1 MPKYLH
7 VIIGD
12 NFDSLSEWLPALLS
26 RNFIISLCKRHLLI
40 RPISFYH
47 CWFCASVC
55 FNKIYVLWN
64 AGICPIARTL
74 KYVAHQMQPNHKV
87 FYKNYSSSSSSND
100 NEFRPTVY
108 ANDTIRYRHSYY
120 GRRIGTRMRSIKWC
134 YFQWPWTKPNPVFK
148 VTPLFDAK
156 YLTNGYRK
164 VQIRP

>member
-1 MPKYLH
+1 VFVLTRYTFYGTRVSVP
-7 VIIGD
+7 
-12 NFDSLSEWLPALLS
+12 LPVHW
-26 RNFIISLCKRHLLI
+26 NMWLI
-40 RPISFYH
+40 RCSQI
-47 CWFCASVC
+47 
-55 FNKIYVLWN
+55 
-64 AGICPIARTL
+64 
-74 KYVAHQMQPNHKV
+74 KV

-156 YLTNGYRK
+156 YLTNGYRYAHSYYRTRIGHRTQTFEWHQLQWPWVTSNPDFK
-164 VQIRP
+164 VTILFNVK